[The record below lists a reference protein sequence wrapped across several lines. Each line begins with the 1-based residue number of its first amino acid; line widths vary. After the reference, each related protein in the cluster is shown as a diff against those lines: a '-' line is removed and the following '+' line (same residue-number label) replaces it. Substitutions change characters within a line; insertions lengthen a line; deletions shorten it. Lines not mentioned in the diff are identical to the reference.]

1 MPSCFQTSILTC
13 MLNTL
18 CHVMVPC
25 MSHEQVQ
32 DEISSTKVYFL
43 AILVTCNRTVKHKNA
58 KYRENANVA

>member
-1 MPSCFQTSILTC
+1 
-13 MLNTL
+13 
-18 CHVMVPC
+18 MVPC